1 MNKRTASIERKTT
14 ETNINICI
22 DLDGTGVSKID
33 TGVGFFDHMLT
44 HVARH
49 GLFNLTV
56 ECKGDLHIDAHHTV
70 EDVGI
75 CLGQAISQA
84 LGDKRG
90 INRYGQGIVPMDESL
105 VQVALDIS
113 GRPYLASNLDMP
125 SAAVIGTMSA
135 ELVDEFLRALSLHAG
150 ITLHVVKMA
159 GSNLHHIAEATF
171 KALGRALADA
181 VRMRDGETGLPSTK
195 GTL

>member
-14 ETNINICI
+14 ETNISISI
-22 DLDGTGVSKID
+22 DLDGTGISKID

-56 ECKGDLHIDAHHTV
+56 ECNGDLHIDAHHTV

-90 INRYGQGIVPMDESL
+90 INRYGHGIVPMDESL

-113 GRPYLASNLDMP
+113 GRPYLASNLDLP
-125 SAAVIGTMSA
+125 PVVIGTMNA

-159 GSNLHHIAEATF
+159 GCNLHHIAEATF

-181 VRMRDGETGLPSTK
+181 VRMRDGEMGLPSTK